1 MVIMYRDKKIILPRF
16 IASPILLGTSLVTRF
31 KNKSTL
37 RRVLSGDRICVE
49 LGPAGSSK
57 PGWVGIDL
65 AGADI
70 NLDLTR
76 FPLPF
81 PTASVDQVYASH
93 VFEHFSYPEPMLT
106 IMKECHRVLK
116 DGGTL
121 SVCVLNAAFWVDAY
135 MKGAFPERP
144 QSDFHQPA
152 MHDNSRMDILNYTAY
167 MDGEHKHLFD
177 PEGLLN
183 ILSKA
188 GFQRVEQ
195 RQFDPD
201 LDLEVHDWES
211 IYAVAT
217 K

>member
-1 MVIMYRDKKIILPRF
+1 
-16 IASPILLGTSLVTRF
+16 
-31 KNKSTL
+31 
-37 RRVLSGDRICVE
+37 
-49 LGPAGSSK
+49 
-57 PGWVGIDL
+57 
-65 AGADI
+65 
-70 NLDLTR
+70 
-76 FPLPF
+76 
-81 PTASVDQVYASH
+81 
-93 VFEHFSYPEPMLT
+93 
-106 IMKECHRVLK
+106 
-116 DGGTL
+116 
-121 SVCVLNAAFWVDAY
+121 

-201 LDLEVHDWES
+201 LDGSTAMNVDDLRCDTGVRG
-211 IYAVAT
+211 
-217 K
+217 